1 MISLGVD
8 CDEQT
13 KVLVSVTRLVCDGEN
28 SANAFDER
36 YLGFTETHK
45 RTSKARRPVC
55 ELLFVERVEHECLA
69 WFFRERLATWVRF

>member
-8 CDEQT
+8 RDEQT

-36 YLGFTETHK
+36 YLGVTETHK
-45 RTSKARRPVC
+45 RTS
-55 ELLFVERVEHECLA
+55 
-69 WFFRERLATWVRF
+69 